1 MVTITDKASNHLK
14 SLANGSNNVE
24 FSVTGGG
31 CSGMNYALQ
40 FIDMELLFQY
50 NAKS

>member
-1 MVTITDKASNHLK
+1 MVTITDKASKHLK

-24 FSVTGGG
+24 FSVSGGG

-40 FIDMELLFQY
+40 
-50 NAKS
+50 